1 MCKTVSYS
9 ETVNFDKLPQKL
21 SNQFKLFSGP
31 NKHNSAVT
39 CLQFNSKFVI
49 TSSDDGTVKLWDVK
63 TGKNLINLK
72 LSFNMGLGPTFG
84 AELWGQPL
92 RAKTFCANLC
102 AEFFGIS
109 CMIFVYSFFF

>member
-63 TGKNLINLK
+63 TGKNLIKALEI
-72 LSFNMGLGPTFG
+72 LLGWIYRDSPDSTVFAPSG
-84 AELWGQPL
+84 NRTIG
-92 RAKTFCANLC
+92 KTVLI
-102 AEFFGIS
+102 GD
-109 CMIFVYSFFF
+109 